1 MQDPDYIKFFFK
13 SISSDGQTVSILD
26 MRKMLRDFKLN
37 EQLAEE
43 YVEKTAGMSKA
54 KQFTLEQLTEV
65 LSGKVRPMTYAQQK
79 KKEQEI

>member
-54 KQFTLEQLTEV
+54 K
-65 LSGKVRPMTYAQQK
+65 
-79 KKEQEI
+79 